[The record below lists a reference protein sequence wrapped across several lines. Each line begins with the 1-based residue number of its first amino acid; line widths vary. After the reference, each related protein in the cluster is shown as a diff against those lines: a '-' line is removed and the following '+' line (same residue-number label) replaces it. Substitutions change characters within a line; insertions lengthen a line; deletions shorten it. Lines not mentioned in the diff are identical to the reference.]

1 MEKYLPRI
9 ADLTLQNKL
18 KSSGAVLIKGP
29 KWCGKSTTAL
39 QVARSKVFMQNPQM
53 KDHLILLAK
62 NDSRLF
68 LTGETPMLI
77 DEWQI
82 IPFIWDAIRFE
93 IDQRDAFSQF
103 ILTGSA
109 TPPDDGSIE
118 HSGVGRITTM
128 TMRPMSLFESRES
141 TGEVSLKRL
150 FEGYFTVAKSTK
162 SLADYA
168 FYICRGGWPKAI
180 DAEPSVALQ
189 IANNYYDGLI
199 EEDLYKTDH
208 IKRDHEKLRAVLRSY
223 ARHTATEAS
232 ISTMVE
238 DVKASSGS
246 ISDTSIENYLA
257 ALRRLF
263 VIEELKAWNPN
274 LRSKTAVRST
284 PTRHFVDPSI
294 GASALGIGPQNLLDD
309 LRTFGLF
316 FESLVVRDLRVY
328 SEALNGSI
336 YHYRDQKGREVDVVI
351 QLRNGE
357 WVPVEVKLADFDSI
371 EEGARK
377 LLELV
382 ADIDVEKMKKPAF
395 MLIITTT
402 GIAYQRSDGIYVVP
416 LSCLTY

>member
-1 MEKYLPRI
+1 MENYLPRI
-9 ADLTLQNKL
+9 ADSILQLKL
-18 KSSGAVLIKGP
+18 RTSGAVLIKGP

-39 QVARSKVFMQNPQM
+39 QIARSKVFMQNPQT
-53 KDHLILLAK
+53 KEHLILLAK

-68 LTGETPMLI
+68 LSGEVPMLI

-82 IPFIWDAIRFE
+82 IPFIWDAIRYE
-93 IDQRDAFSQF
+93 IDQRNAFSQF

-109 TPPDDGSIE
+109 TPLDTSSIE

-141 TGEVSLKRL
+141 NGEVSLQKI
-150 FEGYFTVAKSTK
+150 FKGVFSVATSSTN
-162 SLADYA
+162 LADYA

-180 DAEPSVALQ
+180 GMEPAIALQ
-189 IANNYYDGLI
+189 IATNYYDGLV
-199 EEDLYKTDH
+199 EEDLYKTDN
-208 IKRDHEKLRAVLRSY
+208 IKRDTEKLKSVLRSY

-232 ISTMVE
+232 IATMIE

-246 ISDTSIENYLA
+246 ISDTSMENYLI

-294 GASALGIGPQNLLDD
+294 GVSALGIGPQNLLDD

-316 FESLVVRDLRVY
+316 FESLVIRDLRVY
-328 SEALNGSI
+328 SEAINGSI
-336 YHYRDQKGREVDVVI
+336 YHYRDQKGREVDAVI

-357 WVPVEVKLADFDSI
+357 WAPIEVKLADHDSI
-371 EEGARK
+371 EEGAKK
-377 LLELV
+377 LRELV
-382 ADIDVEKMKKPAF
+382 DDIDVEKMKKPAF
-395 MLIITTT
+395 MMIITTT
-402 GIAYQRSDGIYVVP
+402 GIAYQREDGIYVVP
-416 LSCLTY
+416 LSCLRD